1 MDFDPRDSNSRDEGR
16 LALTRDRNDDGPT
29 LGRGGGNS
37 REAHDDDGGRS
48 ARDNA
53 RAPERDRDER
63 SRANDARHVFTRHV
77 NLPRGVDRELV
88 RDRDREYTLR
98 GSESRTLTT
107 VGAFRVVSSSDL
119 RDGRDRPLDPRSGD
133 LRHLREQGLVETVRV
148 AGSRDFAVGLTKTGQ
163 SLLERHRDR
172 DQNGPQT
179 FWQGVKREREL
190 EHDLQVYRAFQREA
204 AALEARSA
212 SIDRVVLDH
221 ELKREYQQ
229 WLHARHGERDDY
241 DGHPDRTPDEI
252 EEWAREHDLPYFD
265 DQVHFPDVR
274 IEYRDAGGHT
284 DHVDVEVVTV
294 HYRGAHGA
302 AASRSG
308 FKTFG
313 GSSVRLGGTARVEGL
328 AEEMLA

>member
-1 MDFDPRDSNSRDEGR
+1 MDFDPRDSDSRDEHPV
-16 LALTRDRNDDGPT
+16 ALTRDRKDNGPT

-37 REAHDDDGGRS
+37 RESVDDDGGREKG
-48 ARDNA
+48 
-53 RAPERDRDER
+53 RAPERERDER
-63 SRANDARHVFTRHV
+63 PRDDDARDAFTRQL

-98 GSESRTLTT
+98 GSESRTLAT

-119 RDGRDRPLDPRSGD
+119 RDGRDRPLDSRSGD

-148 AGSRDFAVGLTKTGQ
+148 AGSRDFAVGLTKAGK

-172 DQNGPQT
+172 DQSGRQT

-204 AALEARSA
+204 TALETRGATV
-212 SIDRVVLDH
+212 DRVVLDH
-221 ELKREYQQ
+221 ELKRDYQQ
-229 WLHARHGERDDY
+229 WLHAHDGERNDY
-241 DGHPDRTPDEI
+241 DGHPDRDAHEI
-252 EEWAREHDLPYFD
+252 EQWAREHDLPYFD

-274 IEYRDAGGHT
+274 IEYRDADGHT
-284 DHVDVEVVTV
+284 DHVDAEVVTV

-302 AASRSG
+302 AAARSG
-308 FKTFG
+308 FKSFG
-313 GSSVRLGGTARVEGL
+313 GSSARVGGTARVDDGL

>member
-1 MDFDPRDSNSRDEGR
+1 MDFDHRDSDSRDEHR
-16 LALTRDRNDDGPT
+16 FALTRDRNDNGPT

-37 REAHDDDGGRS
+37 RESFDEDGGRENVRALERERAERPRDID
-48 ARDNA
+48 ARDA
-53 RAPERDRDER
+53 
-63 SRANDARHVFTRHV
+63 FTRQL

-88 RDRDREYTLR
+88 RDRDRDYTLR
-98 GSESRTLTT
+98 GSESRTLAT

-148 AGSRDFAVGLTKTGQ
+148 AGSREFAVGLTKAGK

-172 DQNGPQT
+172 DQSGRQT
-179 FWQGVKREREL
+179 FWEGIKREREL

-204 AALEARSA
+204 TALEARGA
-212 SIDRVVLDH
+212 SVDRVVLDH

-229 WLHARHGERDDY
+229 WLHARDGERDD
-241 DGHPDRTPDEI
+241 DNGHPDRDPHEI
-252 EEWAREHDLPYFD
+252 EQSAREHDLPYFD

-274 IEYRDAGGHT
+274 IEYRDADGHT
-284 DHVDVEVVTV
+284 DHVDVEVVTI

-313 GSSVRLGGTARVEGL
+313 GSSVRVGGTARMDGL

>member
-1 MDFDPRDSNSRDEGR
+1 MDFDPRDTDSRDQD
-16 LALTRDRNDDGPT
+16 LFALTRDRQDNGPT

-37 REAHDDDGGRS
+37 REAHDDDGGGS
-48 ARDNA
+48 ARDNT
-53 RAPERDRDER
+53 RAPERERDER
-63 SRANDARHVFTRHV
+63 SRSNDAREIFARAV

-98 GSESRTLTT
+98 GSESRTLAT
-107 VGAFRVVSSSDL
+107 VGAFRVASSRDL

-148 AGSRDFAVGLTKTGQ
+148 AGSREFAVGLTKAGK

-172 DQNGPQT
+172 DQSGRQT

-190 EHDLQVYRAFQREA
+190 EHDLQVYRAYQREA
-204 AALEARSA
+204 GRLEAQGARV
-212 SIDRVVLDH
+212 DRVALDH
-221 ELKREYQQ
+221 KLKREYQQ
-229 WLHARHGERDDY
+229 WLHARDSERDDY
-241 DGHPDRTPDEI
+241 DGHPDRDLHEI
-252 EEWAREHDLPYFD
+252 EQWAREHDLPFFD

-274 IEYRDAGGHT
+274 IEYHDADGHV
-284 DHVDVEVVTV
+284 DHVDVEVVTI

-313 GSSVRLGGTARVEGL
+313 GSSARVGGSARFDGL